1 MVKKDPNKGVI
12 VRFYR
17 FKNRLR
23 EKTSGLSP
31 GKSQIPVE
39 ALEAAENALRKMAED
54 YPDWVSNLIGKLQ
67 EQHGRCVDS
76 PELRRDCI
84 EEINHIAHDMK
95 GQGGTFGYPLIT
107 SFADSLYGF
116 TSQKGDVS
124 DSQVELIKSHVDAMR
139 AVIRGRVSGD
149 GGKVGAK
156 LARSLNEA
164 IEKYS
169 MTA

>member
-1 MVKKDPNKGVI
+1 MDKNKKVI

-17 FKNRLR
+17 FKNRLK
-23 EKTSGLSP
+23 EKTAGLSP
-31 GKSQIPVE
+31 GNAGISLD
-39 ALEAAENALRKMAED
+39 ALEKAEQALSKMAED
-54 YPDWVSNLIGKLQ
+54 YPDWVSSLIVKLQ
-67 EQHGRCVDS
+67 EQHGRCVDT
-76 PELRRDCI
+76 PEKRHEFF

-116 TSQKGDVS
+116 TIKKPGDIS
-124 DSQVELIKSHVDAMR
+124 DNQVELVKSHVDAMR

-149 GGKVGAK
+149 GGDMGKK
-156 LARSLNEA
+156 LAQSLNEA

-169 MTA
+169 AED